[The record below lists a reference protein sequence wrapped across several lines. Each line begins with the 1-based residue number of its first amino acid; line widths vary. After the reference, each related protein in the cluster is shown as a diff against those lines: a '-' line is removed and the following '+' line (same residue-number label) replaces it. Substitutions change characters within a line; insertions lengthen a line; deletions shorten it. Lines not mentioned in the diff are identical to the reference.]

1 MTELKCYSHK
11 LQSGKSFKFFN
22 HSLSQSSQDAHFPKT
37 INSNLQEI
45 LLSPNNFSSLNYSG
59 QNKVFLGLSSSNP
72 FNTNRVPL
80 WMDIKDI
87 YSSILIGGSIGSGKS
102 TLVTRLV
109 AGCIKQGL
117 TVIIGEA
124 KGGKEINPKRAAFHT
139 LSNYLSQQFSIPL
152 YRWPRG
158 NCTFNPL
165 LSLNNLSTRKTFMYS
180 ILKQIKTTG
189 EREAFVIQATDI
201 AALILEL
208 LETLSINDQLREKIC
223 TFRHLIECLKNPEQL
238 LNQLSNYQINL
249 CESSQSILDS
259 VKSELERLNFFELAE
274 PNGREKFA
282 MTAGGIN
289 DFINI
294 LEEEDLLYYTEPH
307 NIDREGNPLVNLN
320 LDEIIFEQAIVV
332 ISQPLTDFHASGKII
347 GTLFWDS
354 LLNRITS
361 LALPPIYRNG
371 KERRGISAFLDET
384 HRLPTGRLSESGEF
398 LREYKLGIIEIL
410 PTIGDRERW
419 DRNKHVYQTIISTSP
434 GVPEV
439 TELIASRLTPRS
451 QDLFE
456 PSIAGIT
463 SDRRLTIGN
472 DYQHQPIPV
481 HPGLLRTSGKFTAL
495 LYSDLITDK
504 FNGQADGL
512 FWIDLNNPL
521 MENLNALLTDALD
534 GNITAVKLVNY
545 TLGLTTEFP

>member
-11 LQSGKSFKFFN
+11 LQSGKS
-22 HSLSQSSQDAHFPKT
+22 
-37 INSNLQEI
+37 

-545 TLGLTTEFP
+545 TFGLTTEFP